1 MRASRAM
8 FADASGSRTRPRS
21 DAPNSRGASFEETA
35 DTTPFELVD
44 PANPAATLRDMP
56 TSAMKCRRRM
66 QLALL
71 ASLVLA
77 IAGYITVV

>member
-1 MRASRAM
+1 M
-8 FADASGSRTRPRS
+8 FADASGSRPRVRS
-21 DAPNSRGASFEETA
+21 DVPNSRRASFEETA
-35 DTTPFELVD
+35 DTTPFELID
-44 PANPAATLRDMP
+44 PANPAATLRDLP
-56 TSAMKCRRRM
+56 ASARSCRRL